1 MMDKVTLL
9 TEWEYNRTTSWFSDN
24 PDACNPMS
32 LVPQAYGNFNEAV
45 NRAKLIC
52 ESFASYY
59 SGKVEFPDERTF
71 AREDGVWEFVA
82 FNDAGKRVRSV
93 TLHLVN
99 VR

>member
-1 MMDKVTLL
+1 MDKVTLL

-24 PDACNPMS
+24 PDACNPVN
-32 LVPQAYGNFNEAV
+32 LVPQVYSNFQAAV
-45 NRAKLIC
+45 DRAKLIC

-59 SGKVEFPDERTF
+59 NGKVEFPDELTF
-71 AREDGVWEFVA
+71 GREGGSWEFVA

-93 TLHLVN
+93 TLHLVD